1 MAERRRRLRAD
12 DTDLWRRAMRDVAPM
27 PGRPPQPPPP
37 PVPRSDPPP
46 PPSSAIPPP
55 PRRHAALPP
64 LAHSAG
70 VDRSTAERLK
80 RGRMAIEARLD
91 LHGMTQAEAHR
102 ALAAFVYRARAG
114 GRRCVLVITGR
125 GLAGGGVLRSAVPRW
140 LDEPE
145 LRRHILTLAPA
156 QPCDGGSGAIY
167 VLIRRTAREAGLAE
181 KPAFP

>member
-1 MAERRRRLRAD
+1 MADRLRRFRAD
-12 DTDLWRRAMRDVAPM
+12 DTELWRRAMSDVAPM
-27 PGRPPQPPPP
+27 PGRQPPSPA
-37 PVPRSDPPP
+37 PRSDQPVAPPAP
-46 PPSSAIPPP
+46 VTPP
-55 PRRHAALPP
+55 PRRDAALPP

-102 ALAAFVYRARAG
+102 ALAAFVSGARAD

-125 GLAGGGVLRSAVPRW
+125 GLAGEGVLRSAVPRW

-145 LRRHILTLAPA
+145 LRRHILALSPA
-156 QPCDGGSGAIY
+156 QSRDGGSGAIY
-167 VLIRRTAREAGLAE
+167 VLIRRAPREAGLAE
-181 KPAFP
+181 KPTFP